1 MATGAPYAGQT
12 ETENVIPKI
21 EGGRPLA
28 TNVLYIIMFLHQM
41 ESDKRC
47 ADNIAYNP
55 DVVQVTTDWNERA
68 TWIDVYRF
76 K

>member
-1 MATGAPYAGQT
+1 MATGAPCARLT

-28 TNVLYIIMFLHQM
+28 LRCVYTRNYMFLHQI

-47 ADNIAYNP
+47 ADNIA
-55 DVVQVTTDWNERA
+55 
-68 TWIDVYRF
+68 
-76 K
+76 